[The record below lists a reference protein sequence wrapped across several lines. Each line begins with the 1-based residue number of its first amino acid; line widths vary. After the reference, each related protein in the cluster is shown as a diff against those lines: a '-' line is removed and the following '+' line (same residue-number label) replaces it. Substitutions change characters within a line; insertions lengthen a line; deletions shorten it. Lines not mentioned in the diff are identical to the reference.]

1 MIRPIEIKDYAVYAP
16 GQFVIIEQ
24 YFVSTRS
31 LAGKSMW
38 IGVQF
43 DSYENCD
50 EEQPTGMT
58 PFIFPFGAGVVEI
71 PISNYSLIVEALDDR
86 RFRVEYQFFNTGSS
100 STNGC
105 AMEDAPGM
113 LGIAVGY
120 TDILPLTDLQR
131 DTEPCA
137 RNNACWH
144 GACANIELLPGSFQ
158 DSPIIKYFDA
168 DGASLN
174 GYNLDGQTTL
184 RFELDGQI
192 GNTFYISF
200 CSSYAQ
206 INQGVH
212 QVGDLPVGAVI
223 GGHGFI
229 RRGSKMFA
237 TAIMDNIPS
246 TTGYIVYSDGCTWKA
261 ARFALQPNTLTG
273 SQPEIYPPTYGD
285 VTCELTVNDEVINDC
300 CVGVHPGQNVGVR
313 LTMNKDQYN
322 SRIIA
327 NDTFG
332 NYDSNFSSVGMCIS
346 ENPILPDQNCDSQV
360 DHNNGVVET
369 SINIQNNW
377 EGKAIYVNFQWRFS
391 IRTPEGLYQD
401 VINKTILLNVGAKT
415 GIQLIGWEVD
425 NEPLSGRL
433 CLDEIDNI
441 TAIVQG
447 EEGQEFSI
455 DSDLDISPA
464 EGIFGNDPVR
474 LEIST
479 DGVQPFS
486 NRCFTINAE
495 GEVEDSDENPVDCNT
510 GCTGVEVDAVVT
522 DSGESGWKVFVS
534 AVMNGVNITRM
545 SINNEFFSG
554 SSGSVDIEG
563 EGEPAIIVAPLNI
576 WAVTSDGC
584 AYFINGYIEI
594 ENRIGATNEGTGNC
608 QTVEIPFDAPE
619 CGGSLGIGVS
629 CSDGSMTINA
639 VGSIPGTI
647 SDTLQFSGGG
657 TTSSQRFDLA
667 TRTIETT
674 DCGRVVLYE
683 CFNCDPDID
692 WEQIEECEENEELGV
707 EWSFDGV
714 ELTLTPTND
723 PNDPITDIIEY
734 SLDNGATWQE
744 YSAPVVVP
752 ISIEEIPIR
761 RIATF
766 ENCDD
771 AIYEEVIGKE
781 CDFTVTIEEV
791 PEGLS
796 IVVSDYI
803 GSSVPTYRWEKET
816 PSGITPFGNTE
827 IIEPDENAIYRGF
840 VTLDGCEKEAYFLV
854 SQNCVDFDAFVSAVI
869 PGAGGA
875 TLYAGVINPP
885 APVDFL
891 WYQWSGS
898 AYVQIGA
905 GQSVQTSQIGAVK
918 LIVKSGVCIR
928 EDISQVPVN
937 YEDPWYYQRFTLTGG
952 EDHVTIT
959 EFTLPDIANLHP
971 DRIAYLMEVTENGVE
986 QVYGHEVLPT
996 DLHRLEYSID
1006 GQKVNLNPAYTRAG
1020 SIIVVKMKK
1029 E

>member
-1 MIRPIEIKDYAVYAP
+1 
-16 GQFVIIEQ
+16 
-24 YFVSTRS
+24 
-31 LAGKSMW
+31 
-38 IGVQF
+38 
-43 DSYENCD
+43 
-50 EEQPTGMT
+50 
-58 PFIFPFGAGVVEI
+58 
-71 PISNYSLIVEALDDR
+71 
-86 RFRVEYQFFNTGSS
+86 
-100 STNGC
+100 
-105 AMEDAPGM
+105 
-113 LGIAVGY
+113 
-120 TDILPLTDLQR
+120 
-131 DTEPCA
+131 
-137 RNNACWH
+137 
-144 GACANIELLPGSFQ
+144 
-158 DSPIIKYFDA
+158 
-168 DGASLN
+168 
-174 GYNLDGQTTL
+174 
-184 RFELDGQI
+184 
-192 GNTFYISF
+192 
-200 CSSYAQ
+200 
-206 INQGVH
+206 
-212 QVGDLPVGAVI
+212 
-223 GGHGFI
+223 
-229 RRGSKMFA
+229 
-237 TAIMDNIPS
+237 
-246 TTGYIVYSDGCTWKA
+246 
-261 ARFALQPNTLTG
+261 
-273 SQPEIYPPTYGD
+273 
-285 VTCELTVNDEVINDC
+285 
-300 CVGVHPGQNVGVR
+300 
-313 LTMNKDQYN
+313 
-322 SRIIA
+322 
-327 NDTFG
+327 
-332 NYDSNFSSVGMCIS
+332 
-346 ENPILPDQNCDSQV
+346 
-360 DHNNGVVET
+360 
-369 SINIQNNW
+369 
-377 EGKAIYVNFQWRFS
+377 
-391 IRTPEGLYQD
+391 
-401 VINKTILLNVGAKT
+401 
-415 GIQLIGWEVD
+415 
-425 NEPLSGRL
+425 
-433 CLDEIDNI
+433 
-441 TAIVQG
+441 
-447 EEGQEFSI
+447 
-455 DSDLDISPA
+455 
-464 EGIFGNDPVR
+464 
-474 LEIST
+474 
-479 DGVQPFS
+479 
-486 NRCFTINAE
+486 
-495 GEVEDSDENPVDCNT
+495 
-510 GCTGVEVDAVVT
+510 
-522 DSGESGWKVFVS
+522 
-534 AVMNGVNITRM
+534 
-545 SINNEFFSG
+545 
-554 SSGSVDIEG
+554 
-563 EGEPAIIVAPLNI
+563 
-576 WAVTSDGC
+576 
-584 AYFINGYIEI
+584 
-594 ENRIGATNEGTGNC
+594 
-608 QTVEIPFDAPE
+608 
-619 CGGSLGIGVS
+619 
-629 CSDGSMTINA
+629 
-639 VGSIPGTI
+639 
-647 SDTLQFSGGG
+647 
-657 TTSSQRFDLA
+657 
-667 TRTIETT
+667 
-674 DCGRVVLYE
+674 VVLYE

-854 SQNCVDFDAFVSAVI
+854 IQNCVDFDAFISAVI